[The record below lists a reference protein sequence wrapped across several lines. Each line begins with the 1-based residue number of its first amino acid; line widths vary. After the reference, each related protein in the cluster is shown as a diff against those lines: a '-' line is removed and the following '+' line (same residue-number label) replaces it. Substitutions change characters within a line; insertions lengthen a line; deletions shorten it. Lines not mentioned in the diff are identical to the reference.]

1 MCKLVVIGSLYII
14 SYTLITNILH
24 IYSYTHSKFSKV
36 SYLPNHRNSTIQEYI
51 TQCDTANSYSPI
63 ISKPRIY
70 LNSQKK
76 ANIYN
81 LFIMAIRAHQC
92 SKQASTDPNF
102 SAQKAYSNK
111 TQNTVIQQTQKR

>member
-1 MCKLVVIGSLYII
+1 MCKLVVIGSLYKI

-24 IYSYTHSKFSKV
+24 IYSYSDSKFSKV

-63 ISKPRIY
+63 ISNQRIH
-70 LNSQKK
+70 LNSQNK

-92 SKQASTDPNF
+92 SKQVSTDPNY
-102 SAQKAYSNK
+102 SAQIVYSNK
-111 TQNTVIQQTQKR
+111 TQNTVNIE